1 VALHVPLE
9 TMPQAGAAVSYSF
22 SKWKSI
28 GLALWT
34 FNVPGLV
41 VGLLVGLAASWWL
54 T

>member
-1 VALHVPLE
+1 
-9 TMPQAGAAVSYSF
+9 MPQAGAAVSYSF

-41 VGLLVGLAASWWL
+41 VGVLVGVLIGLAASWWL